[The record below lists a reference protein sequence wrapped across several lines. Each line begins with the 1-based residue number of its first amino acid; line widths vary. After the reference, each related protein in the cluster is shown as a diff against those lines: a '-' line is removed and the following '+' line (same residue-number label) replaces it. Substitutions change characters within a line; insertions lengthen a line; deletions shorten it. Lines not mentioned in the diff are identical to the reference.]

1 MNFEGL
7 PTFGVAR
14 SCRLAEEANILLVV
28 VVGASGTFDLSKHLF
43 FGRTTLD
50 KGLGVKPLH
59 RGKAMSWFHRFQ
71 SLNHAKK
78 RVAWFQS
85 CFEGKRGSG
94 DDEDVLRF
102 NLTGVQIVF
111 QGTIYCRFC
120 HLHLVT
126 PPPSPDSYLRSVS
139 IFWLRS
145 FCHETD
151 PTNQKYSS
159 GRYLW

>member
-102 NLTGVQIVF
+102 NSDQ
-111 QGTIYCRFC
+111 
-120 HLHLVT
+120 
-126 PPPSPDSYLRSVS
+126 SPDTFARHDN
-139 IFWLRS
+139 RQK
-145 FCHETD
+145 CHAERD
-151 PTNQKYSS
+151 HGLCRRN
-159 GRYLW
+159 GRLVIVNICFHS